1 MYPLNLAP
9 TASTA
14 VAMAIGDALVAMW
27 MERRDISPADFAF
40 NHPAGSLG
48 KKLTLT
54 TAELMVPVKKL
65 HPLKPNTS
73 APKT

>member
-1 MYPLNLAP
+1 
-9 TASTA
+9 
-14 VAMAIGDALVAMW
+14 
-27 MERRDISPADFAF
+27 MEHRDISPADFAF